1 MQNNKLRTIVV
12 SPAGALPVRWRGAR
26 WPLLFLALSRPVTLA
41 LPLTSFFLAISMTL
55 SETPTWTVEAAASP
69 DGAEPRARRPRPRL
83 GHGPHGHGAGV
94 THHTPHRQN
103 DPRARA
109 GPHLNRLALLQQQ
122 IQGVHISEMCFNFEK
137 FEKYITL

>member
-41 LPLTSFFLAISMTL
+41 LPPTSFFLAISMTL

-83 GHGPHGHGAGV
+83 GESATGPTDTV
-94 THHTPHRQN
+94 RESRTTHHTDRTTRERER
-103 DPRARA
+103 DRTLT
-109 GPHLNRLALLQQQ
+109 GVRLAPGAAPAANSGCPYLRN
-122 IQGVHISEMCFNFEK
+122 VF
-137 FEKYITL
+137 